1 VPRPLQLLR
10 PPDDANELQ
19 AKLKLKT
26 EDKAE
31 TGAQNE
37 AGHVPFEGANFQSR
51 SI

>member
-1 VPRPLQLLR
+1 VARPPPTST